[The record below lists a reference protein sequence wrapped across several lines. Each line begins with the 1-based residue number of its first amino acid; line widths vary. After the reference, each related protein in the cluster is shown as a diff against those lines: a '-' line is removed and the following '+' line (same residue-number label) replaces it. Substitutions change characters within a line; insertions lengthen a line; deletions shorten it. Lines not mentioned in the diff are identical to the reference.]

1 MDTNENTQTLSHED
15 SFKEFLLCRNELHAI
30 FDRMRKCEQL
40 CQADFISSALINL
53 QAFLVD
59 HYNNPAK
66 NCFSG
71 TPEIVKMLDK
81 FTYMDAAKELNYGQ
95 SPADGGNG

>member
-1 MDTNENTQTLSHED
+1 MDTNENIQTLNHED
-15 SFKEFLLCRNELHAI
+15 SFKEFLACRDELHTI

-71 TPEIVKMLDK
+71 TPEIVKMLDRY
-81 FTYMDAAKELNYGQ
+81 TYLDAAKELNYNQ
-95 SPADGGNG
+95 SPAGGGNG

>member
-1 MDTNENTQTLSHED
+1 MDTNENTQTLNHED

-71 TPEIVKMLDK
+71 TPEIVKMLDRY
-81 FTYMDAAKELNYGQ
+81 TYLDAAKELNCNQ